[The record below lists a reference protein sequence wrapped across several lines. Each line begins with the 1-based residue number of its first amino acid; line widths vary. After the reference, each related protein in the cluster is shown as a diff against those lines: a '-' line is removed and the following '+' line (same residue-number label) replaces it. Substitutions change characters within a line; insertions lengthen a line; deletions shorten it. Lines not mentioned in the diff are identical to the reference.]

1 MKNTNAK
8 NEDWLPI
15 VTSLGLTILSDFL
28 DDPLYTKV
36 MTAIMILVL
45 IYAIIRGVITTRYS
59 IKTEDP
65 NVETWFSIKVD
76 YWLLFV
82 RNMILYGFLATLFF
96 VSIYLDGQTAWLY
109 IAIIVISFVLFLVM
123 ISKLEKKTEII
134 NHEDD

>member
-28 DDPLYTKV
+28 DDPLYTKI

-45 IYAIIRGVITTRYS
+45 IYTIIRGVITTRYS
-59 IKTEDP
+59 IKTQDP
-65 NVETWFSIKVD
+65 NIKTRFSIKVD

-82 RNMILYGFLATLFF
+82 RNMIFYGFLATLIF
-96 VSIYLDGQTAWLY
+96 VSIYLDGQTMWKYLLV
-109 IAIIVISFVLFLVM
+109 IVIIFVLFFV
-123 ISKLEKKTEII
+123 IVSKLEKKTEII
-134 NHEDD
+134 DHEDD

>member
-8 NEDWLPI
+8 NADWLPI

-28 DDPLYTKV
+28 DDPLYTKI

-65 NVETWFSIKVD
+65 NIKPWFSIKVD

-82 RNMILYGFLATLFF
+82 RNMIFYGFLATLFF

-109 IAIIVISFVLFLVM
+109 IAIIVISFVLFFVI

-134 NHEDD
+134 DHEDD

>member
-28 DDPLYTKV
+28 DDPLYTKI

-45 IYAIIRGVITTRYS
+45 IYAIIRGVITTRYH

-65 NVETWFSIKVD
+65 NVKTWFSIKVD

-96 VSIYLDGQTAWLY
+96 VSIYLDGQTMWKYLLV
-109 IAIIVISFVLFLVM
+109 IVIIFVLFLVM

>member
-1 MKNTNAK
+1 MKNTNTK
-8 NEDWLPI
+8 NEDWLLI

-28 DDPLYTKV
+28 DDLLYTKI

-65 NVETWFSIKVD
+65 NIKTWFSIKVD

-82 RNMILYGFLATLFF
+82 RNMIF
-96 VSIYLDGQTAWLY
+96 
-109 IAIIVISFVLFLVM
+109 
-123 ISKLEKKTEII
+123 
-134 NHEDD
+134 

>member
-28 DDPLYTKV
+28 DDPLYTKI

-45 IYAIIRGVITTRYS
+45 IYTIIRGVITTRYS
-59 IKTEDP
+59 IKTQDP
-65 NVETWFSIKVD
+65 NIKTRFSIKVD

-82 RNMILYGFLATLFF
+82 RNMIFYGFLATLFF

-109 IAIIVISFVLFLVM
+109 IAIIVISFVLFFVI

-134 NHEDD
+134 DHEDD

>member
-8 NEDWLPI
+8 NADWLPI

-28 DDPLYTKV
+28 DDPLYTKI

-45 IYAIIRGVITTRYS
+45 IYANIRGVITTRYS

-65 NVETWFSIKVD
+65 NIKPWFSIKVD

-82 RNMILYGFLATLFF
+82 RNMIFYGFLATLFF
-96 VSIYLDGQTAWLY
+96 VSIYLDGQTMWKYLLV
-109 IAIIVISFVLFLVM
+109 IVIIFVLFLVM
-123 ISKLEKKTEII
+123 VSKLEKKTEII
-134 NHEDD
+134 DHEDD

>member
-8 NEDWLPI
+8 NADWLPI

-28 DDPLYTKV
+28 DDPLYTKI

-65 NVETWFSIKVD
+65 NIKTWISIKVD

-82 RNMILYGFLATLFF
+82 RNMIFYGFLTTLFF
-96 VSIYLDGQTAWLY
+96 CFYIFGWSNHVEIFVSH
-109 IAIIVISFVLFLVM
+109 S
-123 ISKLEKKTEII
+123 
-134 NHEDD
+134 NHFCFIFSNDI

>member
-28 DDPLYTKV
+28 DDLLYTKI

-59 IKTEDP
+59 IKAEDP
-65 NVETWFSIKVD
+65 NIKTWFSIKVY

-82 RNMILYGFLATLFF
+82 RNMIFYGFLATLFF

>member
-15 VTSLGLTILSDFL
+15 VTSLGLAILSDFL
-28 DDPLYTKV
+28 EDPLYTKI

-65 NVETWFSIKVD
+65 NVKRG
-76 YWLLFV
+76 L
-82 RNMILYGFLATLFF
+82 
-96 VSIYLDGQTAWLY
+96 
-109 IAIIVISFVLFLVM
+109 VL
-123 ISKLEKKTEII
+123 K
-134 NHEDD
+134 

>member
-28 DDPLYTKV
+28 DDPLYTKI

-65 NVETWFSIKVD
+65 NIKTWFSIKVD

-82 RNMILYGFLATLFF
+82 R
-96 VSIYLDGQTAWLY
+96 IYLDGQTMWKYLLV
-109 IAIIVISFVLFLVM
+109 IVIIFVLFLVM
-123 ISKLEKKTEII
+123 VSKLEKKTEII

>member
-28 DDPLYTKV
+28 DDPLYTKI

-45 IYAIIRGVITTRYS
+45 IYTIIRGVITTRYS
-59 IKTEDP
+59 IKTQNP
-65 NVETWFSIKVD
+65 NIKTRFSIKVD

-82 RNMILYGFLATLFF
+82 RNMIFYGFLATLFF

-109 IAIIVISFVLFLVM
+109 IAIIVISFVLFFVI

-134 NHEDD
+134 DHEDD